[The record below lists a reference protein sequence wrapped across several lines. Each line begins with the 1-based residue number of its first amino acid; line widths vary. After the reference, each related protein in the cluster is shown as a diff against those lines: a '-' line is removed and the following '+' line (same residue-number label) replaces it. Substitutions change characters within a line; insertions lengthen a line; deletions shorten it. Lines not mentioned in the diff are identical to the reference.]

1 MSEFPTGTVTFLFT
15 DIEGSTDLARRL
27 GNGWAGVLGEHH
39 EIVRR
44 AIGDHDGVEVL
55 NEGDAFFAVFGLA
68 ADAVAATADA
78 QRALAAHEWPPGG
91 AVRVRMG
98 LHTGEGRLA
107 GGAYVGLDV
116 HQAAR
121 IAAVGHGGQ
130 VLVSQ
135 ATRALAADKLPSGV
149 TFRDLGEHRLRSF
162 PVPQRLHQL
171 VVDGLLADFPPLETL
186 GARANLPIPLSSFVG
201 RGREVQELRELIG
214 ATRLLT
220 LTGPGGT
227 GKTRLALR
235 LAGELTE
242 EFRDGVFFVDLSAIT
257 DAALVASA
265 IAQAVGVPE
274 QAERPRLETL
284 ASYLAERSSLLLLD
298 NFEQVLSAAPAVEH
312 LLGSANGLRV
322 VCTSREP
329 LHLPGE
335 RQYPVP
341 PLDVPD
347 LARPREPADVA
358 SIESVS
364 LFVSRARAV
373 RPDFTLTADN
383 ALSIAEICIR
393 LDGLPLA
400 IELAASQAKVL
411 GPRSI
416 LARLRTHLPGLTSPT
431 MTVPSRQR
439 TLHNAIEWSYDLLA
453 EHERRFF
460 ARLSVFSGGWTLQA
474 ADAVANASTQLG
486 IDTLEVLAS
495 LVDKSLVRVTETDL
509 DEPRFTMLETIRG
522 FAAARRAEHDP
533 EGTLQR
539 RHAEYFLA
547 VAEEAEP
554 HLESMEQ
561 ASWLDA
567 CERDH
572 DNFRAALRWAIDAG
586 ETEIGQRIAVA
597 LWRFWY
603 QHGHLA
609 EGAAWFD
616 EVVPLPGPPNPLRT
630 KAHIAAG
637 SIAYWRGDMAASRH
651 HDERA
656 LAMARNLGDRAL
668 ELHALFNSAFNPLL
682 TGDYETATALW
693 ERAVDIAKEIGD
705 RATAARAAQSIG
717 FALLL
722 SGQPA
727 AAIPVL
733 EDVQPEWEEL
743 GNSLQVAETAA
754 AIATAR
760 HRSGDTQ
767 TATVLYR
774 QSLKMIHEVG
784 NLPLTAAGLDGLA
797 GLASSQGLHQRAV
810 RLSGA
815 AAALKG
821 RIDASQPMRGL
832 WEEADIAAARAAIG
846 DEAVAAALAEGRAM
860 TVDQA
865 LAYALDDSEGALRP

>member
-27 GNGWAGVLGEHH
+27 GNGWPGVLGEHH

-78 QRALAAHEWPPGG
+78 QRALAVHEWPPDG

-121 IAAVGHGGQ
+121 IAAVGHGSQ
-130 VLVSQ
+130 VLVSE
-135 ATRALAADKLPSGV
+135 ATRTLAADRLPSGV
-149 TFRDLGEHRLRSF
+149 TFRDLGEHQLRSF
-162 PVPQRLHQL
+162 PVPQPIHQL
-171 VVDGLLADFPPLETL
+171 VIDGLAADFPPLETL

-201 RGREVQELRELIG
+201 RGREVHELRELIG

-257 DAALVASA
+257 DVALVASA

-284 ASYLAERSSLLLLD
+284 AAYLAERSSLLLLD

-312 LLGSANGLRV
+312 LLTSAPGLRV

-373 RPDFTLTADN
+373 RPDFSLTADN
-383 ALSIAEICIR
+383 ALSIAEICTR

-411 GPRSI
+411 GLRSI
-416 LARLRTHLPGLTSPT
+416 LARLQAHLPALTSPT

-439 TLHNAIEWSYDLLA
+439 TLHHAIEWSYDLLA
-453 EHERRFF
+453 EHERAFF
-460 ARLSVFSGGWTLQA
+460 AGLSVFSGGGTLEA
-474 ADAVANASTQLG
+474 AGAVVNPSAQFG
-486 IDTLEVLAS
+486 VDTLGVLAS
-495 LVDKSLVRVTETDL
+495 LVDKSLVRVTEMEL
-509 DEPRFTMLETIRG
+509 DEPRFMMLETIRG
-522 FAAARRAEHDP
+522 FAAACRAEHDP
-533 EGTLQR
+533 QGILQR

-547 VAEEAEP
+547 VAEEVEP
-554 HLESMEQ
+554 HLESTEQ
-561 ASWLDA
+561 AAWLDA

-597 LWRFWY
+597 LWRFGISTGIWRR
-603 QHGHLA
+603 A
-609 EGAAWFD
+609 
-616 EVVPLPGPPNPLRT
+616 PPG
-630 KAHIAAG
+630 
-637 SIAYWRGDMAASRH
+637 S
-651 HDERA
+651 
-656 LAMARNLGDRAL
+656 
-668 ELHALFNSAFNPLL
+668 
-682 TGDYETATALW
+682 
-693 ERAVDIAKEIGD
+693 
-705 RATAARAAQSIG
+705 
-717 FALLL
+717 
-722 SGQPA
+722 
-727 AAIPVL
+727 
-733 EDVQPEWEEL
+733 
-743 GNSLQVAETAA
+743 
-754 AIATAR
+754 
-760 HRSGDTQ
+760 
-767 TATVLYR
+767 
-774 QSLKMIHEVG
+774 
-784 NLPLTAAGLDGLA
+784 
-797 GLASSQGLHQRAV
+797 
-810 RLSGA
+810 
-815 AAALKG
+815 
-821 RIDASQPMRGL
+821 MR
-832 WEEADIAAARAAIG
+832 
-846 DEAVAAALAEGRAM
+846 
-860 TVDQA
+860 
-865 LAYALDDSEGALRP
+865 

>member
-1 MSEFPTGTVTFLFT
+1 MSEFLTGTVTFLFT

-27 GNGWAGVLGEHH
+27 GNRWPDALGAHH

-44 AIGDHDGVEVL
+44 AITDHDGLEVL
-55 NEGDAFFAVFGLA
+55 NEGDAFFAVFTLA
-68 ADAVAATADA
+68 ADAVAAAADA
-78 QRALAAHEWPPGG
+78 QRALAAHEWPPDG

-98 LHTGEGRLA
+98 LHSGEGRLA
-107 GGAYVGLDV
+107 GGAYIGLDV

-135 ATRALAADKLPSGV
+135 ATRALALDKLPSSV
-149 TFRDLGEHRLRSF
+149 SFRDLEEHRLRSF
-162 PVPQRLHQL
+162 PVPQRIHQL
-171 VVDGLLADFPPLETL
+171 VIDGLPADFPALKTL
-186 GARANLPIPLSSFVG
+186 AGRPNLPMPLSSFVG

-235 LAGELTE
+235 LAGDMTE
-242 EFRDGVFFVDLSAIT
+242 EFRDRVFFIDLSAIT
-257 DAALVASA
+257 DPALVAPA
-265 IAQAVGVPE
+265 IAQAVRVPE
-274 QAERPRLETL
+274 EAERPRLETL
-284 ASYLAERSSLLLLD
+284 AAYLAERSSLLLLD
-298 NFEQVLSAAPAVEH
+298 NFEQVLLAAPAVEH
-312 LLGSANGLRV
+312 LLTSAPGLHV

-335 RQYPVP
+335 WQYPVP

-347 LARPREPADVA
+347 LTRATEPADVA
-358 SIESVS
+358 SIESVA

-373 RPDFTLTADN
+373 RPDFTLTPDN
-383 ALSIAEICIR
+383 ASSIAEICRR

-416 LARLRTHLPGLTSPT
+416 LARLRTHLPALTSPT
-431 MTVPSRQR
+431 TTVPPRQR
-439 TLHNAIEWSYDLLA
+439 TLHNAIAWSYDLLA
-453 EHERRFF
+453 EHERSFF
-460 ARLSVFSGGWTLQA
+460 ARVSVFSGGWTLQA
-474 ADAVANASTQLG
+474 ADAVVNPSAELG
-486 IDTLEVLAS
+486 VDTLEVLAS
-495 LVDKSLVRVTETDL
+495 LVDKSLVRVTETEL

-533 EGTLQR
+533 QGTLQR
-539 RHAEYFLA
+539 RHAEHFVA
-547 VAEEAEP
+547 VAEQAEP

-572 DNFRAALRWAIDAG
+572 DNFRAALRWAIDVG

-603 QHGHLA
+603 QHGHLG

-616 EVVPLPGPPNPLRT
+616 QVMSLPGPPNPLRA
-630 KAHIAAG
+630 KAHLAAG
-637 SIAYWRGDMAASRH
+637 SMAYWRGDMAASRQ
-651 HDERA
+651 HDEQA
-656 LAMARNLGDRAL
+656 LAMARNLDDRAL
-668 ELHALFNSAFNPLL
+668 ELHVLFNFAFNPLL
-682 TGDYETATALW
+682 AGDYETATALW
-693 ERAVDIAKEIGD
+693 ERAVDIANEIGD

-727 AAIPVL
+727 AAIPML
-733 EDVQPEWEEL
+733 EAVQPEWEEL

-760 HRSGDTQ
+760 HRSGDTE
-767 TATVLYR
+767 TATDLYR
-774 QSLKMIHEVG
+774 ESLRMLHEVG
-784 NLPLTAAGLDGLA
+784 NLPLTAAGLEGLA
-797 GLASSQGLHQRAV
+797 GLASSQGLHKRAV

-815 AAALKG
+815 AAALKE
-821 RIDASQPMRGL
+821 RIGGSQPMRGL
-832 WEEADIAAARAAIG
+832 WEEADIDAARAAMG
-846 DEAVAAALAEGRAM
+846 DEAVAAALAEGRVM

-865 LAYALDDSEGALRP
+865 LAYALGDS

>member
-27 GNGWAGVLGEHH
+27 GDRWPGVLGEHH

-44 AIGDHDGVEVL
+44 AIGDHDGVEAL
-55 NEGDAFFAVFGLA
+55 NEGDAFFAVFALA

-130 VLVSQ
+130 ILVSH
-135 ATRALAADKLPSGV
+135 ATRALTADKLPSGL

-162 PVPQRLHQL
+162 PVPQRLLQL
-171 VVDGLLADFPPLETL
+171 VIDGLPADFPPLQTL
-186 GARANLPIPLSSFVG
+186 GARANLPMPLSSFVG

-235 LAGELTE
+235 LAGEMAE

-257 DAALVASA
+257 DAALVAPA

-274 QAERPRLETL
+274 EVERPRLESL
-284 ASYLAERSSLLLLD
+284 AAYLAERSSLLLLD

-312 LLGSANGLRV
+312 LLTSARGVRV
-322 VCTSREP
+322 LCTSREP

-341 PLDVPD
+341 PLGMPD
-347 LARPREPADVA
+347 LARPTEPADVA

-364 LFVSRARAV
+364 LFVSRAQAV
-373 RPDFTLTADN
+373 RQDFTLTADN
-383 ALSIAEICIR
+383 ASSVAEICTR

-400 IELAASQAKVL
+400 IELAASQARVL

-416 LARLRTHLPGLTSPT
+416 LARLRTHVPALTSPAV
-431 MTVPSRQR
+431 TVPSRQR
-439 TLHNAIEWSYDLLA
+439 TLHDAIGWSYDLLA
-453 EHERRFF
+453 EQEQTFF
-460 ARLSVFSGGWTLQA
+460 ARVSVFSGGWTLQA
-474 ADAVANASTQLG
+474 ADAVVNPSAELG
-486 IDTLEVLAS
+486 VDTLQVMAS
-495 LVDKSLVRVTETDL
+495 LVDKSLVQVTGTEL
-509 DEPRFTMLETIRG
+509 DEPRFTMLETIRE
-522 FAAARRAEHDP
+522 FAVARRVEHDP
-533 EGTLQR
+533 GGILQR
-539 RHAEYFLA
+539 RHAEHFLA
-547 VAEEAEP
+547 VAERAEP

-572 DNFRAALRWAIDAG
+572 DNFRAALRWAIGAG

-616 EVVPLPGPPNPLRT
+616 EVLALPGPPNPPRT
-630 KAHIAAG
+630 RAHLAAG

-651 HDERA
+651 HDEQA
-656 LAMARNLGDRAL
+656 LAMARNLGDRAI
-668 ELHALFNSAFNPLL
+668 ELHALFNSAFNPLIA
-682 TGDYETATALW
+682 GDYETAMARW
-693 ERAVDIAKEIGD
+693 ERAADIANEIGD
-705 RATAARAAQSIG
+705 RAMAARAAQSIG

-733 EDVQPEWEEL
+733 EDVQPEWKQL

-760 HRSGDTQ
+760 HRSGDTEA
-767 TATVLYR
+767 ATDLYR
-774 QSLKMIHEVG
+774 ESLRMIHEVG

-797 GLASSQGLHQRAV
+797 GLASSQGLYERAV

-815 AAALKG
+815 AAALKE
-821 RIDASQPMRGL
+821 RIGGSQPMRGL

-865 LAYALDDSEGALRP
+865 LAYALGDS

>member
-1 MSEFPTGTVTFLFT
+1 MSELPTGTVTFLFT

-27 GNGWAGVLGEHH
+27 GNGWPGVLGEHH

-78 QRALAAHEWPPGG
+78 QRALAVHEWPPDG

-130 VLVSQ
+130 VLVSE
-135 ATRALAADKLPSGV
+135 ATRTLAADRLPSGV
-149 TFRDLGEHRLRSF
+149 TFRDLGEHQLRSF
-162 PVPQRLHQL
+162 PVPQPIHQL
-171 VVDGLLADFPPLETL
+171 VIDGLAADFPPLETL

-201 RGREVQELRELIG
+201 RGREVHELRELIG

-257 DAALVASA
+257 DVALVASA

-274 QAERPRLETL
+274 QVERPRLETL
-284 ASYLAERSSLLLLD
+284 AAYLAERSSLLLLD
-298 NFEQVLSAAPAVEH
+298 NFEQVLSAAPGVEH
-312 LLGSANGLRV
+312 LLTSAPGLRV

-383 ALSIAEICIR
+383 ALSIAEICTR

-416 LARLRTHLPGLTSPT
+416 LARLQAHLPALTSPT

-439 TLHNAIEWSYDLLA
+439 TLHHAIEWSYDLLA
-453 EHERRFF
+453 EHERAFF
-460 ARLSVFSGGWTLQA
+460 AGLSVFSGGWTLEA
-474 ADAVANASTQLG
+474 AGAVVNPSAQFG
-486 IDTLEVLAS
+486 VDTLGVLAS
-495 LVDKSLVRVTETDL
+495 LVDKSLVRVTEMEL
-509 DEPRFTMLETIRG
+509 DEPRFMMLETIRG
-522 FAAARRAEHDP
+522 FAAACRAEHDP
-533 EGTLQR
+533 QGILQR

-547 VAEEAEP
+547 VAEEVEP
-554 HLESMEQ
+554 HLESTEQ
-561 ASWLDA
+561 AAWLDA

-616 EVVPLPGPPNPLRT
+616 EVIPLPGPPDSVRT
-630 KAHIAAG
+630 KAHLAAG
-637 SIAYWRGDMAASRH
+637 GIAYWRGDMAASRH

-668 ELHALFNSAFNPLL
+668 ELHALFNSAFNLL
-682 TGDYETATALW
+682 FTGDYEMAMARW
-693 ERAVDIAKEIGD
+693 QRAADIANEIGD
-705 RATAARAAQSIG
+705 RAMAARAAQSIG

-733 EDVQPEWEEL
+733 EAVQPQWEEL
-743 GNSLQVAETAA
+743 GNSLQVAETGA

-774 QSLKMIHEVG
+774 ESLKMIHEVG

-797 GLASSQGLHQRAV
+797 GLASSQGLHERAV

-815 AAALKG
+815 AAALKE
-821 RIDASQPMRGL
+821 RIGGSQPMRGL
-832 WEEADIAAARAAIG
+832 WEEADIAAARAAMG
-846 DEAVAAALAEGRAM
+846 DEAAAAALAEGRAM

-865 LAYALDDSEGALRP
+865 LAYALGHS

>member
-27 GNGWAGVLGEHH
+27 GNGWPGVLGEHH

-78 QRALAAHEWPPGG
+78 QRALAVHEWPPDG

-130 VLVSQ
+130 VLVSE
-135 ATRALAADKLPSGV
+135 ATRTLAADKLPSGV

-162 PVPQRLHQL
+162 PVPQPIHQL
-171 VVDGLLADFPPLETL
+171 VIDGLPADFPPLETL
-186 GARANLPIPLSSFVG
+186 GARTSLPIPLSSFVG
-201 RGREVQELRELIG
+201 RGREVHELRELIG

-257 DAALVASA
+257 DVALVASA

-284 ASYLAERSSLLLLD
+284 AACLAERSSLLLLD
-298 NFEQVLSAAPAVEH
+298 NFEQVLSAAPAVQH
-312 LLGSANGLRV
+312 LLTSAPGLRV

-329 LHLPGE
+329 LHVPGE

-347 LARPREPADVA
+347 LARPREPAEVA

-383 ALSIAEICIR
+383 ALSIAEICTR

-416 LARLRTHLPGLTSPT
+416 LARLQAHLPALTSPT
-431 MTVPSRQR
+431 LTVPSRQR
-439 TLHNAIEWSYDLLA
+439 TLHHAIEWSYDLLA
-453 EHERRFF
+453 EHERAFF
-460 ARLSVFSGGWTLQA
+460 AGLSVFSGGWTLEA
-474 ADAVANASTQLG
+474 AGAVVNPSAQFG
-486 IDTLEVLAS
+486 VDTLEVLAS
-495 LVDKSLVRVTETDL
+495 LVDKSLVRVTETEL
-509 DEPRFTMLETIRG
+509 DEPRFMMLETIRG
-522 FAAARRAEHDP
+522 FAAACRAEHDP
-533 EGTLQR
+533 QGILQR

-547 VAEEAEP
+547 VAEEVEP
-554 HLESMEQ
+554 HLESTEQ
-561 ASWLDA
+561 AAWLDA

-609 EGAAWFD
+609 EGAAWLD
-616 EVVPLPGPPNPLRT
+616 EVIPLPGPPDSVRT
-630 KAHIAAG
+630 KAHLAAG
-637 SIAYWRGDMAASRH
+637 GIAYWRGDMAASRH

-668 ELHALFNSAFNPLL
+668 ELHALFNSAFNLL
-682 TGDYETATALW
+682 VTGDYEMAMARW
-693 ERAVDIAKEIGD
+693 QRAADIANEIGD
-705 RATAARAAQSIG
+705 RAMAARAAQSIG

-733 EDVQPEWEEL
+733 EAVQPQWEEL

-774 QSLKMIHEVG
+774 ESLKMIHEVG

-797 GLASSQGLHQRAV
+797 GLASSQGLHERAV

-815 AAALKG
+815 AAALKE
-821 RIDASQPMRGL
+821 RIGGSQPMRGL
-832 WEEADIAAARAAIG
+832 WEEADIAAARAAMG
-846 DEAVAAALAEGRAM
+846 DKAVAAALAEGRAM

-865 LAYALDDSEGALRP
+865 LAYALDNS

>member
-15 DIEGSTDLARRL
+15 DIEGSTGLARRL
-27 GNGWAGVLGEHH
+27 GDRWPGVLGEHH
-39 EIVRR
+39 KIVRR
-44 AIGDHDGVEVL
+44 AIGDHDGVEAL
-55 NEGDAFFAVFGLA
+55 NEGDAFFAVFALA
-68 ADAVAATADA
+68 ADAVAAAADA
-78 QRALAAHEWPPGG
+78 QRALAAHEWPTDG

-107 GGAYVGLDV
+107 GSAYVGLDV

-121 IAAVGHGGQ
+121 IAALGHGGQ
-130 VLVSQ
+130 VLVSH
-135 ATRALAADKLPSGV
+135 ATRALAVDKLPSGV
-149 TFRDLGEHRLRSF
+149 SFRDLGEHRLRSF
-162 PVPQRLHQL
+162 PAAQRLYQ
-171 VVDGLLADFPPLETL
+171 VVVEGLPADFPPLQTL
-186 GARANLPIPLSSFVG
+186 GARVNLPMPLSSFVG
-201 RGREVQELRELIG
+201 RGRQVPELRDLIRVS
-214 ATRLLT
+214 RLLT

-257 DAALVASA
+257 DAALVVPA

-274 QAERPRLETL
+274 EVERPRMETL
-284 ASYLAERSSLLLLD
+284 AAYLAGRSSLVVLD

-312 LLGSANGLRV
+312 LLTSAPGVCVL
-322 VCTSREP
+322 CTSREP

-341 PLDVPD
+341 PLDMPD
-347 LARPREPADVA
+347 LAGPTGPADLA

-383 ALSIAEICIR
+383 ASSVAEICIR

-400 IELAASQAKVL
+400 IELAASQAKIL
-411 GPRSI
+411 GPRST
-416 LARLRTHLPGLTSPT
+416 LARLRTHLPALTSPAV
-431 MTVPSRQR
+431 TVPSRQR

-453 EHERRFF
+453 EHERTCF
-460 ARLSVFSGGWTLQA
+460 ARLSVFSGGWTVET
-474 ADAVANASTQLG
+474 ADAVVNPSAELAV
-486 IDTLEVLAS
+486 DTLQLLAS
-495 LVDKSLVRVTETDL
+495 LVDKSLVRVTETEL

-533 EGTLQR
+533 EGTVQR
-539 RHAEYFLA
+539 RHAEHFLA
-547 VAEEAEP
+547 MAEEAEP

-572 DNFRAALRWAIDAG
+572 DNFRAALRWAIGAG

-609 EGAAWFD
+609 EGTAWFD
-616 EVVPLPGPPNPLRT
+616 EVLRLHGPSNAYRT
-630 KAHIAAG
+630 KAHLAAG
-637 SIAYWRGDMAASRH
+637 SIAYWRGDEAASGQ

-656 LAMARNLGDRAL
+656 LAMARSLGDRAL

-682 TGDYETATALW
+682 AGDYENAMARW
-693 ERAVDIAKEIGD
+693 KRAVDIANEVGD
-705 RATAARAAQSIG
+705 RAMAARAAQSIG

-722 SGQPA
+722 SGQAA

-760 HRSGDTQ
+760 HRCGDTQ
-767 TATVLYR
+767 LAMELYR
-774 QSLKMIHEVG
+774 ESLRMIHEVG

-797 GLASSQGLHQRAV
+797 GLASSQGLHERAV

-815 AAALKG
+815 AAALKE
-821 RIDASQPMRGL
+821 RIGGSQPMRGL
-832 WEEADIAAARAAIG
+832 WEEADIAAARSAMG

-860 TVDQA
+860 TVDQV
-865 LAYALDDSEGALRP
+865 LAYALGDP